1 MESYELPD
9 NGQNELF
16 ISIMDIVVAD
26 SDQLDFQFTG
36 TVETGL
42 AVAESVEDI
51 LRLQHNLVPFND
63 LIIDSVDDLAQDDTV
78 GQAIVQ
84 VINEDAINV
93 K

>member
-9 NGQNELF
+9 NGQDELF

-78 GQAIVQ
+78 RQAIVQ
-84 VINEDAINV
+84 VINEDAIKV

>member
-78 GQAIVQ
+78 RQAIVQ
-84 VINEDAINV
+84 VINEDAIKV

>member
-9 NGQNELF
+9 NGQDELF

-51 LRLQHNLVPFND
+51 LRLHHNLVPFND
-63 LIIDSVDDLAQDDTV
+63 LIIDSVDDLAQDDMT
-78 GQAIVQ
+78 QLA
-84 VINEDAINV
+84 E
-93 K
+93 